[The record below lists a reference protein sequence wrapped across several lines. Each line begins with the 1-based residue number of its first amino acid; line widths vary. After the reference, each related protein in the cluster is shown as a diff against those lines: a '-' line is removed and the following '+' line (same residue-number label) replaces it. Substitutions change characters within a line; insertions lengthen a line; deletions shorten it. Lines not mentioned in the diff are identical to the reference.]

1 KTCSADD
8 GSKKYQ
14 SLEAT
19 MQQGKTVR
27 PPKVGQARLQAEP
40 SQRPLLVYLQAI
52 LPSLNPTER
61 LIGEY
66 VLQDPE
72 RVLSS
77 SISEMRRGSGASVG
91 PIVGFGCSP
100 GVDGS
105 AAARAQLTR
114 AVDARGI

>member
-1 KTCSADD
+1 M
-8 GSKKYQ
+8 G
-14 SLEAT
+14 
-19 MQQGKTVR
+19 QGKT
-27 PPKVGQARLQAEP
+27 ARSRKGSMEQVQPGSEP
-40 SQRPLLVYLQAI
+40 LQRPLLVYLQAI

-91 PIVGFGCSP
+91 SIVGFCRSL
-100 GVDGS
+100 GVKGFADFKIALARELAQAGLS
-105 AAARAQLTR
+105 ASERTLSGQQNA
-114 AVDARGI
+114 